1 MALWPAGADPLIS
14 ECIPAST
21 FSDGDLLM
29 FTSASSLSRIPETFE
44 DADDI
49 CGVALADSTESI
61 RNRVPFVVAEE
72 TTLFWSDCTTGS
84 QFTPGEELDFEYTG
98 ATFRVSTSV
107 TTPRCVI
114 MHEGGTQDLQGQ
126 STRSRVLIRLITGD
140 AGGGLEFEG

>member
-1 MALWPAGADPLIS
+1 MSLWVAESHPLIS

-21 FSDGDLLM
+21 YSDGDLLM
-29 FTSASSLSRIPETFE
+29 FNSASSLSRIPETFE

-49 CGVALADSTESI
+49 CGVAIGDSTQSI
-61 RNRVPFVVAEE
+61 NNKCSFVIANE

-98 ATFRVSTSV
+98 ATYRVSTSV
-107 TTPRCVI
+107 NTPRCVI
-114 MHEGGTQDLQGQ
+114 MHDGGTEDIRGQ
-126 STRSRVLIRLITGD
+126 SDRSRVLIRLITGD